1 MEELLMRLLDLSGQQ
16 FGRLTVIKRDGTAKN
31 GNATWLCKCSC
42 GQLVTVD
49 SYRLRHGITVSCGCY
64 RRDISKARLTKDPR
78 TRKQIGNA
86 TNLPLVNGSNVA
98 ALTKL
103 SSRNISGVIGV
114 SFDKRSGKWAA
125 RLFYHGRY
133 VLNQTFSDFYEA
145 VAARKAAEQ
154 TLAKDSDL
162 SLKASAEG

>member
-1 MEELLMRLLDLSGQQ
+1 MRLLDLSGQQ
-16 FGRLTVIKRDGTAKN
+16 FGRLTVIRRDGTAKN

-42 GQLVTVD
+42 GNLVTVD

-64 RRDISKARLTKDPR
+64 RRDVSKARLTQDPR
-78 TRKQIGNA
+78 TKKQIGNA
-86 TNLPLVNGSNVA
+86 MNLPLVNGSNVA
-98 ALTKL
+98 ALTKI

-133 VLNQTFSDFYEA
+133 ILNQTFTDFYDA
-145 VAARKAAEQ
+145 VAARKQAELQ
-154 TLAKDSDL
+154 LAKKNNLQQLD
-162 SLKASAEG
+162 ASAEG

>member
-1 MEELLMRLLDLSGQQ
+1 MRLLDLSGQQ

-86 TNLPLVNGSNVA
+86 TNLPLVDGSNVA
-98 ALTKL
+98 ARTKL

-125 RLFYHGRY
+125 RLFYHGHY
-133 VLNQTFSDFYEA
+133 LLNQTFSDFYDA
-145 VAARKAAEQ
+145 VDARKAAEQ
-154 TLAKDSDL
+154 QLAKTQGATVN
-162 SLKASAEG
+162 ASAEGE

>member
-1 MEELLMRLLDLSGQQ
+1 MRLLDLSGQQ
-16 FGRLTVIKRDGTAKN
+16 FGRLTVIRRDGTAKN

-42 GQLVTVD
+42 GNLVTVD

-64 RRDISKARLTKDPR
+64 RRDISKERLTKDPR

-98 ALTKL
+98 ALTKI

-133 VLNQTFSDFYEA
+133 ILNQTFSEFSDA
-145 VAARKAAEQ
+145 VAARKAAEKQ
-154 TLAKDSDL
+154 LNHNEEVKVEA
-162 SLKASAEG
+162 AEG

>member
-1 MEELLMRLLDLSGQQ
+1 MRLLDLSGQQ

-86 TNLPLVNGSNVA
+86 TNLPLVDGSNVA
-98 ALTKL
+98 ARTKL

-125 RLFYHGRY
+125 RLFYHGHY
-133 VLNQTFSDFYEA
+133 LLNQTFSDFYDA
-145 VAARKAAEQ
+145 VDARKAVEQ
-154 TLAKDSDL
+154 QLAKTQGATIN
-162 SLKASAEG
+162 ASAEGE

>member
-1 MEELLMRLLDLSGQQ
+1 MRLLDLSGQQ
-16 FGRLTVIKRDGTAKN
+16 FGRLTVIRRDGTAKN

-42 GQLVTVD
+42 GRLVTVD

-64 RRDISKARLTKDPR
+64 RRDISKARLTQDPR

-98 ALTKL
+98 ALTKI

-133 VLNQTFSDFYEA
+133 VLNQTFSDFDDA
-145 VAARKAAEQ
+145 VAARRRAEQ
-154 TLAKDSDL
+154 QLAKNNQVQL
-162 SLKASAEG
+162 EETVEG

>member
-1 MEELLMRLLDLSGQQ
+1 MRLLDLSGQQ
-16 FGRLTVIKRDGTAKN
+16 FGRLTVIRRDGTAKN

-42 GQLVTVD
+42 GNLVTVD

-64 RRDISKARLTKDPR
+64 RRDISKERLTKDPR

-98 ALTKL
+98 ALTKI

-133 VLNQTFSDFYEA
+133 ILNQTFSEFSDA

-154 TLAKDSDL
+154 QLNQNEE
-162 SLKASAEG
+162 LKVEAAEG